1 MQGDGHPITI
11 LFTDVQGSTQLR
23 ARHGDRVADEMLGD
37 HERIVRRA
45 IGAYGGAE
53 LAFLG
58 DGFLATFGTPAAG
71 LSCAIAIQQALQS
84 YGRDNADRRIRVRIG
99 LHHGEAAERDGTLYG
114 QAVHAA
120 SRVMSEAVGGQILVT
135 AAVRDAVAATG
146 TFSFVDRGLYWL
158 RGFPDRWRLYEPEWG
173 RGDPGGRA
181 GPAQRPLRGGGGAGV
196 VGPSPRGEG
205 RAPYLP
211 FTEMI
216 EQGMVT
222 SRSPAT
228 LRRAL
233 GDAAPEIARIAP
245 ALRLAAPE
253 IPAP

>member
-1 MQGDGHPITI
+1 MPGDGHPITI

-37 HERIVRRA
+37 HEAIVRRA

-53 LAFLG
+53 VAFLG

-99 LHHGEAAERDGTLYG
+99 LHHGEVTERDGNLYG

-135 AAVRDAVAATG
+135 AAVRDAVEATG
-146 TFSFVDRGLYWL
+146 TFSFVDRGCA
-158 RGFPDRWRLYEPEWG
+158 GSPTAGGCTRW
-173 RGDPGGRA
+173 
-181 GPAQRPLRGGGGAGV
+181 
-196 VGPSPRGEG
+196 S
-205 RAPYLP
+205 
-211 FTEMI
+211 
-216 EQGMVT
+216 
-222 SRSPAT
+222 
-228 LRRAL
+228 
-233 GDAAPEIARIAP
+233 GDATPRARPGRSARPRSWGASGSGPTCAGRSRTP
-245 ALRLAAPE
+245 ASDTARWCWSRAKPGSARPG
-253 IPAP
+253 